1 MRLLLQGGS
10 AARSPRHAP
19 PPALAGVQAAGSV
32 LALVDTVVA
41 ASARAQA
48 QASSSASDTSSS
60 SSSAPGVVPSAFAI
74 CRPPGHHAGPVG
86 VVTCKRDPHGS
97 HGFCLLNNIMVTSM
111 LILGGASVVNAL
123 TGGAGRVGGW
133 SAPQDGTD

>member
-74 CRPPGHHAGPVG
+74 CRPPGHHAVPA
-86 VVTCKRDPHGS
+86 RAM
-97 HGFCLLNNIMVTSM
+97 GFCIFSTVAIAARYAQRRHGLQ
-111 LILGGASVVNAL
+111 
-123 TGGAGRVGGW
+123 RVMIFDFDVHHG
-133 SAPQDGTD
+133 